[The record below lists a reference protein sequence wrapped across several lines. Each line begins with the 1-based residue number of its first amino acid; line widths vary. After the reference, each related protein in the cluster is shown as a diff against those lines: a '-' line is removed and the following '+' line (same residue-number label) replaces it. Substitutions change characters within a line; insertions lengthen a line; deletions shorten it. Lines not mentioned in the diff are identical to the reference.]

1 MVSLFPASARGAF
14 DHGWLRTHHSFSFSE
29 WHHPGRMGFSAL
41 RVLNDDVIDAGT
53 GFGTHPHR
61 DMEILTWV
69 LSGHLQHQDSMG
81 HGGRVSSGGV
91 QYMSAGTGVF
101 HSEVNPDPTTPLHLL
116 QVWIL
121 PARAGLSPR
130 YGQRDTHP
138 EELRAGWVL
147 LAAPDPE
154 VIAEAG
160 QTPTPV
166 SPLAEGVIP
175 IRQDARLAATRL
187 AAGQARPVRVAS
199 GRRGY
204 LHLALGTA
212 RAAGYDLAAGDAL
225 EVEGE
230 TAFELVAGGNG
241 AEALWFDL
249 P

>member
-1 MVSLFPASARGAF
+1 MLIPFPGTGRGHF
-14 DHGWLRTHHSFSFSE
+14 DHGWLQTHHSFSFAE
-29 WHHPGRMGFSAL
+29 WHDPDRVQFSAL
-41 RVLNDDVIDAGT
+41 RVLNDDVIAPDT

-101 HSEVNPDPTTPLHLL
+101 HSEVNPDAQEPLHLL

-121 PARAGLSPR
+121 PARGGLPPR
-130 YGQRDTHP
+130 YGQRDAGP
-138 EELRAGWVL
+138 EELAAGWVQ
-147 LAAPDPE
+147 LAGPDPE
-154 VIAEAG
+154 VVPEPGASPTEAA
-160 QTPTPV
+160 
-166 SPLAEGVIP
+166 PLAEGVIP
-175 IRQDARLAATRL
+175 LRQDARLCATRM
-187 AAGQARPVRVAS
+187 AAGDARVVKVAE
-199 GRRGY
+199 GRGGY

-212 RAAGYDLAAGDAL
+212 TVGDMVLEAGDAL
-225 EVEGE
+225 GIEGPE
-230 TAFELVAGGNG
+230 QASVVAGDAG